1 MTSLEDVGE
10 ALQIKFPPM
19 EFETLNGYL
28 TSLLGHIP
36 TEKDRNKEL
45 LANGYRFKILSLGK
59 RTIDKVK
66 AEKVKETAET
76 DKQEAKQTKGEE
88 RACQDI
94 QNSQT

>member
-1 MTSLEDVGE
+1 MTPLDEVEE
-10 ALQIKFPPM
+10 ALQVKFPQM

-36 TEKDRNKEL
+36 TEKDLDKEI
-45 LANGYRFKILSLGK
+45 LADGYRFTILSLGK

-66 AEKVKETAET
+66 AEKPGEKTKTE
-76 DKQEAKQTKGEE
+76 KQEAKQTKGEE
-88 RACQDI
+88 KACQDI